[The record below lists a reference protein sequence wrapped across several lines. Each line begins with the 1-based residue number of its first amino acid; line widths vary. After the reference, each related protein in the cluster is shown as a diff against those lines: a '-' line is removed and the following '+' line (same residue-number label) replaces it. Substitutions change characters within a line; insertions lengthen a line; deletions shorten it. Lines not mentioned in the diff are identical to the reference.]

1 MPSHTLND
9 SHISSQSIFLHSN
22 DAVVS
27 ISDAEK
33 IFYLQEAIQAPA
45 GYRLVIG
52 LTNLT
57 MPNSMYNIV
66 DGKNTITISNND
78 YTIAAGNYSAE
89 DLVTAIN
96 AKITAIGS
104 VSFDDIDNNFTFTFT
119 DPQNIQS
126 TTMERQL
133 GLGVTDNL
141 DPDADPPE
149 TAPHIQLPTGAVS
162 SYTARNICDLGGTT
176 NIYIRIRNLTM
187 NNLDSR
193 GRTNNIIASIV
204 NNTNYGGY
212 IFFVPPEVLY
222 YQITEQSIG
231 HLDIELT
238 DQEGELVN
246 LNGANFNITLTV
258 HYVKQREGVF
268 RNTLLREIRETYTK
282 MKDEEKKNPS

>member
-45 GYRLVIG
+45 GYRLVVG

-66 DGKNTITISNND
+66 DGKNTITIDSTE
-78 YTIAAGNYSAE
+78 YTITAGNYSAE

-96 AKITAIGS
+96 TQITAIGS
-104 VSFDDIDNNFTFTFT
+104 VSFDDIDNNFTFTFSS
-119 DPQNIQS
+119 PLIINS
-126 TTMERQL
+126 TTMERPL
-133 GLGVTDNL
+133 GLAG
-141 DPDADPPE
+141 
-149 TAPHIQLPTGAVS
+149 QLPLESAVS
-162 SYTARNICDLGGTT
+162 SYTATNICDLGGTT

-222 YQITEQSIG
+222 YQITEQTIG

>member
-45 GYRLVIG
+45 GYRLVVG

-96 AKITAIGS
+96 TQITAIGS
-104 VSFDDIDNNFTFTFT
+104 VSFDDIDNNFTFTFSS
-119 DPQNIQS
+119 PLIINS
-126 TTMERQL
+126 TTMERPL
-133 GLGVTDNL
+133 GLAG
-141 DPDADPPE
+141 
-149 TAPHIQLPTGAVS
+149 QLPLESAVS
-162 SYTARNICDLGGTT
+162 SYTATNICDLGGTT

-222 YQITEQSIG
+222 YQITEQTIG